1 MENPD
6 ILQAL
11 LYVFAAAALG
21 GLLVWLLLRLRLKD
35 ISDQFFEQSALLEK
49 SQDRLKNA
57 EAKLSEKEAALA
69 AQSDSL
75 DQMDQLKATWQASEK
90 IHAAEKRAL
99 NEWKAKAEKLEA
111 ELRKTRAALTE
122 NAAHNETH
130 LNGEWKA
137 RLEKTE
143 KERQALQNEL
153 TEAAR
158 REAKWHDEVLAMQAQ
173 IQRLQAQNSAIA
185 PSEVEEV
192 KVAEPPAEA
201 SVEEILKPKE
211 RAKEAFTLAR
221 IKERGKGINYDRIGY
236 SRAEEADDLK
246 KIKGIGPSLEK
257 KLNSIGIFSFF
268 QIANFEGEDEEL
280 VNEAIE
286 FFPGRIKRDKWVD
299 QAKEM
304 LKQNDEK

>member
-6 ILQAL
+6 ILHAL

-21 GLLVWLLLRLRLKD
+21 GLLVWLLMRLQLNAWRN
-35 ISDQFFEQSALLEK
+35 QFFEQSSLLEK
-49 SQDRLKNA
+49 SQDRLKSA
-57 EAKLSEKEAALA
+57 ESKLAESQASLA

-75 DQMDQLKATWQASEK
+75 DQMSELKASWQASEK

-99 NEWKAKAEKLEA
+99 NEWKAKAEKLET

-122 NAAHNETH
+122 QAVHSDPL

-137 RLEKTE
+137 RFEKTE
-143 KERQALQNEL
+143 RERQALQTEL
-153 TEAAR
+153 TDAAR

-173 IQRLQAQNSAIA
+173 IQRLQAQNSAVAA
-185 PSEVEEV
+185 PIVEE
-192 KVAEPPAEA
+192 KEAENASIEA

-211 RAKEAFTLAR
+211 RNKEAFTLAR

-236 SRAEEADDLK
+236 SRAEDADDLK

-268 QIANFEGEDEEL
+268 QIANFEAEDEEL

-286 FFPGRIKRDKWVD
+286 FFPGRIKRDNWVA
-299 QAKEM
+299 QAKEI

>member
-21 GLLVWLLLRLRLKD
+21 GLLVWLLMRLQLKGWND
-35 ISDQFFEQSALLEK
+35 RFFEQSNLLEK
-49 SQDRLKNA
+49 SQDRIKTA
-57 EAKLSEKEAALA
+57 ESKLAESQAALA
-69 AQSDSL
+69 AQSDRL
-75 DQMDQLKATWQASEK
+75 HQMDELKATWNAAEK

-99 NEWKAKAEKLEA
+99 NEWKAKADKLET

-122 NAAHNETH
+122 QAVHTDPQ
-130 LNGEWKA
+130 LNGDWKV

-143 KERQALQNEL
+143 QERQALQVEL

-173 IQRLQAQNSAIA
+173 IQRLQAQNSAVA
-185 PSEVEEV
+185 PVEAKE
-192 KVAEPPAEA
+192 KTRAISPAEP

-211 RAKEAFTLAR
+211 RSKEAFTLAR
-221 IKERGKGINYDRIGY
+221 IKERGKGVNFEKIGY
-236 SRAEEADDLK
+236 SRSEDADDLK
-246 KIKGIGPSLEK
+246 QIKGIGPSLEK

-268 QIANFEGEDEEL
+268 QIANFESEDEEL

-286 FFPGRIKRDKWVD
+286 FFPGRIKRDKWVA

-304 LKQNDEK
+304 LKQNDGK